1 MRVAIANQ
9 KGGVGKT
16 TTAVN
21 LASGLAER
29 GYRCLLVD
37 LDPQANATT
46 GLGVDHRDL
55 QLSTYDVVIDGRSAT
70 DAIIE
75 TGQERLHLLP
85 SSIDLAGAELELVPA
100 MARESKL
107 RHGLDGVT
115 DRYDIALIDCPPSL
129 GLLTVNALTAA
140 DLLLI
145 PIQCEY
151 YALEGLTQLLR
162 NIELV
167 RSGLNA
173 RLEIGAIVLT
183 MYDARTR
190 LSEQVAA
197 EIRQYF
203 PDRVF
208 STVIPRSVRLS
219 EAPSYG
225 QPAVTYDP
233 SSRGSMAYGWL
244 AEEFEARVL
253 EPKGVR
259 PTGRPA
265 PEREPVPEE
274 GMEPA
279 PQEDEAPAK
288 AEASSWDPAPP
299 PPRVRDDPTES
310 VHADPYGHR
319 AWPQPSA
326 PEPDD
331 EVGTHGGDR
340 GSSGTPSPLE
350 PDGPGGEGPPE
361 DETEGP
367 TPPVAPGEGRAAGP
381 RGAPEGR
388 RPEDPE
394 AEAASDDADE
404 RSGEAERASDDT
416 EGGHDVDDPWSYR
429 GEREGW

>member
-46 GLGVDHRDL
+46 GLGIDHRDL
-55 QLSTYDVVIDGRSAT
+55 RLSTYDVVIDGRSAT

-233 SSRGSMAYGWL
+233 SSRGSMAYSWL

-253 EPKGVR
+253 EPKGIR
-259 PTGRPA
+259 PMGMGRPA
-265 PEREPVPEE
+265 PERGPVPDE

-279 PQEDEAPAK
+279 PQEEETPVK
-288 AEASSWDPAPP
+288 AEESSWHPTPP
-299 PPRVRDDPTES
+299 PPQVRDGTTES
-310 VHADPYGHR
+310 VHNDGTDHR
-319 AWPQPSA
+319 AWPRSSA
-326 PEPDD
+326 PEPNDQVETGQD
-331 EVGTHGGDR
+331 DR
-340 GSSGTPSPLE
+340 GSSGSPSPLE
-350 PDGPGGEGPPE
+350 ADGSEREGPPE
-361 DETEGP
+361 DETTAP
-367 TPPVAPGEGRAAGP
+367 TAPVAPWEGRAPDP
-381 RGAPEGR
+381 RREPEGR

-394 AEAASDDADE
+394 AGTASDDE
-404 RSGEAERASDDT
+404 RSRDTERNSDDT
-416 EGGHDVDDPWSYR
+416 EGEQDVDDPWSYR

>member
-46 GLGVDHRDL
+46 GLGIDHRDL
-55 QLSTYDVVIDGRSAT
+55 QLSMYDVVIDGRSAT

-233 SSRGSMAYGWL
+233 SSRGSMAYSWL

-253 EPKGVR
+253 EPKGIR
-259 PTGRPA
+259 PMGRPA
-265 PEREPVPEE
+265 AEREPVPEE
-274 GMEPA
+274 SVEPT
-279 PQEDEAPAK
+279 PQEEDMPAK
-288 AEASSWDPAPP
+288 TETSSWDPAPP
-299 PPRVRDDPTES
+299 FPQVRDRTTEGDHTG
-310 VHADPYGHR
+310 VRDHR
-319 AWPQPSA
+319 AWHRPSV

-331 EVGTHGGDR
+331 QVETGQGDR
-340 GSSGTPSPLE
+340 GSSGPPSPLE
-350 PDGPGGEGPPE
+350 ADGPEGEGPPE
-361 DETEGP
+361 DET
-367 TPPVAPGEGRAAGP
+367 
-381 RGAPEGR
+381 
-388 RPEDPE
+388 
-394 AEAASDDADE
+394 ASGDADE
-404 RSGEAERASDDT
+404 RSRETERNSDDT
-416 EGGHDVDDPWSYR
+416 EGEQDVDDPWSYR